1 MLKVQNVS
9 FSYKDKVVLDD
20 ISFSMGKGKFLSIIG
35 PNGSG
40 KTTLLNLLT
49 GYLEK
54 KTGSIKF
61 LGKEIKNYSVEEL
74 SRNFAIINQNTNIR
88 FPFTC
93 LEIVMMGRNPFRE
106 RMKKLS
112 ENDMEIVY
120 KSMEITDTLKFS
132 DSLITQ
138 ISGGEF
144 QRVMLARALSQK
156 PSILFLDEAFS
167 AMDISQRIKSLKL
180 IKGLVI
186 KEGLTV
192 VSIIHDLNLAYMFS
206 DEVCVLKEGKMVAFG
221 KCSDIM
227 TADFINEVF
236 DINVDRIDNRG
247 FLIML

>member
-1 MLKVQNVS
+1 MFKVRNVS
-9 FSYKDKVVLDD
+9 FSYKDKVILDD
-20 ISFSMGKGKFLSIIG
+20 INFSIEKGKFLSIIG

-54 KTGSIKF
+54 KSGSIEF
-61 LGKEIKNYSVEEL
+61 LDKEIRNYSVEEL
-74 SRNFAIINQNTNIR
+74 SKNFAIISQNEDIK

-112 ENDMEIVY
+112 EKDLDIVY
-120 KSMEITDTLKFS
+120 KAMKITDTLKFS

-144 QRVMLARALSQK
+144 QRVILARALTQK
-156 PSILFLDEAFS
+156 PNILFLDEAFS
-167 AMDISQRIKSLKL
+167 AMDISQRIKALKI
-180 IKGLVI
+180 IKNLVI
-186 KEGLTV
+186 KEELTV

-206 DEVCVLKEGKMVAFG
+206 DEVCVLKEGKLVALG
-221 KCSDIM
+221 SPNNIM
-227 TADFINEVF
+227 TTEFINEVF
-236 DINVDRIDNRG
+236 DINVDRIENKG
-247 FLIML
+247 FLIMV